1 MNQFF
6 IRLNYLNIFA
16 ASNLINYHLS
26 VLKKDLKNIAIQ
38 GVSGSFHEEATRK
51 SFKNQAIEFEFCD
64 TFEQVFINVKEEKLI
79 GLVAIENSLAG
90 SILPNYG
97 AIQSHGLNIIG
108 ETYCEIEQNLMVLPN
123 TSFEDIQEIWS
134 HPMALRQCQLFLNE
148 YPNIKS
154 VEKEDTAKSA
164 CIINQKKLTNTAAI
178 ASETAAEIYGLK
190 IIKRRVQDHKKN
202 FTRFLIISKN
212 KAAISTPNKATLCFS
227 VANQSGSLAKTLT
240 FLAENEMNLTKIQS
254 HPIMGKQW
262 EYFFYIDLL
271 FDSYKKYQYVIDNI
285 NKYVSDLNILG
296 TYKNGINL

>member
-16 ASNLINYHLS
+16 ALKIGRLAFK

-51 SFKNQAIEFEFCD
+51 SFNNQAIEFEFCD
-64 TFEQVFINVKEEKLI
+64 TFEQVFLNVKEKNYL

-97 AIQSHGLNIIG
+97 SIQSHGLNIIG
-108 ETYCEIEQNLMVLPN
+108 ETYCEIEQNLMVLPS
-123 TSFEDIQEIWS
+123 TSLEDVQEIWS
-134 HPMALRQCQLFLNE
+134 HPMALSQCQSFLNQ

-164 CIINQKKLTNTAAI
+164 RIIKQKKLKNTAAI
-178 ASETAAEIYGLK
+178 ASHTAAEIYGLK
-190 IIKRRVQDHKKN
+190 IIKRKVQDHKKN
-202 FTRFLIISKN
+202 FTRFLILSKN
-212 KAAISTPNKATLCFS
+212 KTAISTPNKATLCFS
-227 VANQSGSLAKTLT
+227 VANQTGSLAKTLT

-254 HPIMGKQW
+254 HPIIGRQW

-271 FDSYKKYQYVIDNI
+271 FDSHKKYRYVIANL
-285 NKYVSDLNILG
+285 NNYVSDLNILG
-296 TYKNGINL
+296 AYKNGINI